1 MAARQPAR
9 RNTRTS
15 TKGTNSKSRPGKS
28 GGGKRTAATGKAAE
42 KPSNRTLPIAAAA
55 GLVGAAL
62 AGLGLLLR
70 RRKPASKDGSFGTGE
85 HLAADLK
92 PASTTTGTSSAQTER
107 APEAFRPDPTAP
119 VPPEERDALR
129 PALAKPTMVDPDREA
144 EARADTAGGS
154 TLSPQG
160 GRVTSA
166 DQPAGDNIVSGAA
179 SGATSPEPDRVATP
193 PAPGVGNL

>member
-15 TKGTNSKSRPGKS
+15 AKGTSSKPRSAKS
-28 GGGKRTAATGKAAE
+28 GASKRSAKTDKAADE
-42 KPSNRTLPIAAAA
+42 GASRALPIAAAA

-70 RRKPASKDGSFGTGE
+70 RRKPASRDGSFGTGE
-85 HLAADLK
+85 HRAADLA
-92 PASTTTGTSSAQTER
+92 PAATGTSPARPER

-129 PALAKPTMVDPDREA
+129 PALAKPTLVDPDRAA

-166 DQPAGDNIVSGAA
+166 DRPAGDNIVSDGAA
-179 SGATSPEPDRVATP
+179 GATSPEPDRVATP